1 MSLEYLKTLGR
12 ARQSLKTVASTPVGE
27 VLSKFAQYQVDTMKS
42 LQKRYATGS
51 LNSSITFAP
60 FTRDEDGVMS
70 VEFLANDYWDF
81 INSGVNGLQ
90 NNYGSPYSFAQ
101 YAKSVSSDGLN
112 FKESIGLWIQSKGI
126 YAEDENYDGLAY
138 VIMRA
143 VKEKGIKPN
152 HFLDETFSDEAL
164 EQLEENIFK
173 AFQEM
178 V

>member
-1 MSLEYLKTLGR
+1 MALEYLQTLGR
-12 ARQSLKTVASTPVGE
+12 ARQSLKTIASTPIGT
-27 VLSKFAQYQVDTMKS
+27 VLSSFAQHQIDSMKS
-42 LQKRYATGS
+42 IQKRYATGS
-51 LNSSITFAP
+51 LNQSLSFQ
-60 FTRDEDGVMS
+60 FGKDEDGIS

-81 INSGVNGLQ
+81 INSGVNGLM

-152 HFLDETFSDEAL
+152 HFLDDTFSDEAL